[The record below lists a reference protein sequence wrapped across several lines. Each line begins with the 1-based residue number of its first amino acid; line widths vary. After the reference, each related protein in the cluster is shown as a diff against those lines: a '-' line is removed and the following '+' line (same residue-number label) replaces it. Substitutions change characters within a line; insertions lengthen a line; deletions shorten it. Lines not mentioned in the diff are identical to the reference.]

1 MSIPVCTEKEVA
13 RELSGGGGSVKVLLD
28 NLEETLRIKPEEV
41 KRVKFTLHEKLL
53 RILWYNVKLVF
64 KEGIH
69 TYNRVFVP

>member
-1 MSIPVCTEKEVA
+1 MA
-13 RELSGGGGSVKVLLD
+13 RELSGGEGSVKVLLD

-53 RILWYNVKLVF
+53 RSLWYNVKLVF
-64 KEGIH
+64 KEGIY